1 LSDWEG
7 EGLVAAQ
14 RTPRRFHVEVNPAY
28 CKGCEIC
35 VQICPRQVLRLS
47 DRLKAEA
54 VHLEQCTGCLSCEIY
69 CPDFAI
75 DVTEVELH
83 V

>member
-1 LSDWEG
+1 MASN
-7 EGLVAAQ
+7 AS
-14 RTPRRFHVEVNPAY
+14 RFSIAINTAY

-35 VQICPRQVLRLS
+35 VQICPKQVLVLD
-47 DRLKAEA
+47 DRQKASVQA
-54 VHLEQCTGCLSCEIY
+54 ADRCIGCLNCEIY

-75 DVTEVELH
+75 EVDELEEVGLH